1 MKNLLFNLELMDRH
15 YSFFLDEDTKK
26 MYAYG
31 YKKNDNGYLVNKIG
45 EINLLNKIIAQL
57 NKKYI
62 RRKDVIFKN
71 EFYARY
77 LNVYDQKSYFAKI
90 VDGKQTACA
99 YEDIPALYDFYNTP
113 NPQYIGRKNKKVD
126 NPYSPYGNDFSDFNY
141 TYGNYPNT
149 QYTNYSNNRNRKRGR
164 SGIGKKI
171 CIAFAGVTAVVSLTL
186 GGKAVLSHMEL
197 PDLQIPILHHQES
210 QLEQAF
216 GDVDTKADTEAEQSL
231 EAKYKNIQQQLEEL
245 GLENWQIAAELDSI
259 ALWNGH
265 TQDISFFYDSDKDEV
280 IFVYETL
287 QSKEEEKESA
297 ETSETTDIPENIQ
310 SLMNTVKNNETLTEA
325 EREAIIQ
332 LNLDKWIQYADI
344 IDTDE
349 LITRYSLLDI
359 EYDYQPEGAKV
370 DTEYNPHARAAGVYH
385 HAITKFGNETKTT
398 ESRIT
403 LYNGDSLESSLE
415 DDEKVLEHELNHANG
430 EFSELNSGLVNEGY
444 NDLLIADG
452 TRYKNESLMAAL
464 LVETFGKDTLDAGY
478 YGRDLQTA
486 LTNKIVEVSKR
497 DREEVGKEVADLLD
511 DVQVVL
517 YQIGDI
523 GDEFRSNS
531 EVVTSLKSIFS
542 RLEEY
547 HKQINERKME
557 DNTIASIIES
567 YFIEKD
573 TLETLKN
580 NEHFSINKYDLENGT
595 LDVRITSD
603 KDTIVIH
610 DGIYDMQSEGK
621 HSRTV
626 QITPDNKYSGTSIL
640 NKVDDS
646 QIDYITR

>member
-1 MKNLLFNLELMDRH
+1 MKNLLFNLELMDRY
-15 YSFFLDEDTKK
+15 YSFFLDEDAKK
-26 MYAYG
+26 LCAYG
-31 YKKNDNGYLVNKIG
+31 YKKNDKGYLVNKIG

-57 NKKYI
+57 NRKYI
-62 RRKDVIFKN
+62 RRKNVIFQN

-99 YEDIPALYDFYNTP
+99 YEDIPMLYDFYNTP
-113 NPQYIGRKNKKVD
+113 KPQYLGRKNKKTY
-126 NPYSPYGNDFSDFNY
+126 NSYSPYGNDFSDFDY
-141 TYGNYPNT
+141 SYGNYPDT
-149 QYTNYSNNRNRKRGR
+149 QYTNYPNNRNRKRGR
-164 SGIGKKI
+164 SGIAKKI
-171 CIAFAGVTAVVSLTL
+171 CIAFAGAIAVVSLTF
-186 GGKAVLSHMEL
+186 GGKTILSHTEL
-197 PDLQIPILHHQES
+197 PDLQIPILHHKES

-216 GDVDTKADTEAEQSL
+216 GDVDTNADTEAEQSL

-280 IFVYETL
+280 IFVYEAL
-287 QSKEEEKESA
+287 QQKEEKEST
-297 ETSETTDIPENIQ
+297 ETPETADIQENIQ
-310 SLMNTVKNNETLTEA
+310 SIIDTVKSNGSLTEA
-325 EREAIIQ
+325 EKETVIQ

-359 EYDYQPEGAKV
+359 EYDYQPEGAEI
-370 DTEYNPHARAAGVYH
+370 DTEYNPHTRAAGAYN
-385 HAITKFGNETKTT
+385 HAIARSGNETKTI

-403 LYNGDSLESSLE
+403 LYNGDSLETSLE
-415 DDEKVLEHELNHANG
+415 DDKKVLEHELNHANG
-430 EFSELNSGLVNEGY
+430 EFAELNSGLVNEGY
-444 NDLLIADG
+444 NELLIADE

-464 LVETFGKDTLDAGY
+464 LAETFGKDTLDAGY

-497 DREEVGKEVADLLD
+497 DREEVGVEVADLLD

-517 YQIGDI
+517 YQIGDL
-523 GDEFRSNS
+523 GDEFRNNS
-531 EVVTSLKSIFS
+531 EVITSLKSIFS
-542 RLEEY
+542 RLAEY

-567 YFIEKD
+567 YFTEKD
-573 TLETLKN
+573 TLEALKN
-580 NEHFSINKYDLENGT
+580 NEHFSINKYDLDNGT

-610 DGIYDMQSEGK
+610 DGIYDMHSEGE